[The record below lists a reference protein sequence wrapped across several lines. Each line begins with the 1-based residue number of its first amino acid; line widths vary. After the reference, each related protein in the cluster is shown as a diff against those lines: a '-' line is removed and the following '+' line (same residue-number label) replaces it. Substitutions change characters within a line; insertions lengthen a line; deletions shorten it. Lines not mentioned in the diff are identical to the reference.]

1 MGQGDPGSQHQSAV
15 RQSKR
20 SEAAKPAISG
30 QCFRIGTH
38 LVSFRLVSLPYLSHP
53 KLAVRIGTS
62 HSRQGTKS
70 LRDSQRP
77 RPAVNIIPR

>member
-38 LVSFRLVSLPYLSHP
+38 LVSFRVVSLPHLSHP

-62 HSRQGTKS
+62 HSRQNRTFRGS
-70 LRDSQRP
+70 LGKQGSRP
-77 RPAVNIIPR
+77 QTP